1 VALTAPHMQ
10 KLQRAGLVKFLD
22 EHPDAYR
29 AMAKVAF
36 DSTKTILTPSK
47 QKVRPDDLYDLV
59 LVGIELDEALAVFCA
74 KQGVRAAYWMKWFT
88 DLVIDTF
95 WEELNK

>member
-1 VALTAPHMQ
+1 MQ

-29 AMAKVAF
+29 AMVKVAF